1 MVKTKILFAVITG
14 SLLSFSAQAKLYK
27 WMDDRGVTHY
37 GETIPP
43 EFADRGRS
51 ELNKSGRIVNTQDV
65 LTPEEHRTK
74 EAAESK
80 NKAAIESARG
90 QKLHDNSLLN
100 TYSNVDEIEL
110 ARARNVQQIDARVQ
124 VSIKQLGDAKK
135 SLADL
140 QQLADTRTKSGKP
153 IPPFLKEEI
162 QAAQAQ
168 VDKLTKNLTSVNNEK
183 TALDARYDA
192 DKARYKELTGK

>member
-27 WMDDRGVTHY
+27 WVDDRGVTHY

>member
-1 MVKTKILFAVITG
+1 M
-14 SLLSFSAQAKLYK
+14 
-27 WMDDRGVTHY
+27 
-37 GETIPP
+37 
-43 EFADRGRS
+43 
-51 ELNKSGRIVNTQDV
+51 
-65 LTPEEHRTK
+65 
-74 EAAESK
+74 
-80 NKAAIESARG
+80 
-90 QKLHDNSLLN
+90 LN

-124 VSIKQLGDAKK
+124 VSIKQLGDANK

-140 QQLADTRTKSGKP
+140 QQLADARTKSGKP

>member
-1 MVKTKILFAVITG
+1 MVKTKILFAVIAG

-27 WMDDRGVTHY
+27 WVDDRGVTHY

-65 LTPEEHRTK
+65 LTPEEHRAK
-74 EAAESK
+74 ETAELK

-90 QKLHDNSLLN
+90 QKLHDSSLLN

-124 VSIKQLGDAKK
+124 VSIKQLGDANK

-140 QQLADTRTKSGKP
+140 QQLADARTKSGKP

>member
-1 MVKTKILFAVITG
+1 MIKAKILFAVIAG

-27 WMDDRGVTHY
+27 WVDDKGVTHY

-51 ELNKSGRIVNTQDV
+51 ELNKSGRVVNTQDV
-65 LTPEEHRTK
+65 LTPEEHRAK
-74 EAAESK
+74 ESAELK
-80 NKAAIESARG
+80 NKAAIDSARG

-110 ARARNVQQIDARVQ
+110 ARTRNVQQIDARVQ

-135 SLADL
+135 SLVDL
-140 QQLADTRTKSGKP
+140 QQLADARTKSGKP
-153 IPPFLKEEI
+153 IPPFLIEEI
-162 QAAQAQ
+162 QTAQAK
-168 VDKLTKNLTSVNNEK
+168 VDKLTKNLASVNNEK
-183 TALDARYDA
+183 AALDARYDA